1 MIAFRIRVMQAHAK
15 RHSVGVPQLETEPPH
30 KVPLSFRSQLMRHGH
45 IHCPAHAGIPAFLC
59 LLCACGKFGGLH
71 VWADDLAMDD
81 ILFVLRPIVLLAGA
95 LIDQFAAGVVGDL
108 GKGTVTFGATDRANG
123 QVENRHVRNR
133 GFGLV
138 GKKNRCLARG
148 SGPPP
153 PTAGRTRVVGELPR
167 CVSALRLSSKGSGSS
182 EVVFAWVTGYLRE
195 TATVG
200 ASFAIRGKAEVKIS
214 ASCGEAFEMSSGRR
228 D

>member
-1 MIAFRIRVMQAHAK
+1 MVTFRIWVMQAHAK
-15 RHSVGVPQLETEPPH
+15 PRPVGVAQLETKTTQ
-30 KVPLSFRSQLMRHGH
+30 KVPLRFRAQLVRHGH
-45 IHCPAHAGIPAFLC
+45 IHCTAHAGIPAFLC
-59 LLCACGKFGGLH
+59 LLCACGQFGGLD

-95 LIDQFAAGVVGDL
+95 LIGQFAAGVIGDL

-123 QVENRHVRNR
+123 QVENRHVSNR

-138 GKKNRCLARG
+138 GKKNRCPACG
-148 SGPPP
+148 SKPPP

-182 EVVFAWVTGYLRE
+182 EVVFAWVAGYLRE
-195 TATVG
+195 AATVG